1 MVSSSL
7 AAANELLLKAFQ
19 LSSDAFAVTRLD
31 DGRVIEVNDAFLR
44 LFGFERDEVIGR
56 STVDLR
62 LWGDASDRERLVDVL
77 AREGATDCERVA
89 LRTRSG
95 ELRTVEMSAHVVDMA
110 GTPCILAIDRDV
122 TERGRHEAALR
133 ESEERFR
140 ALATFA
146 PVGIY
151 LTDAGGENVFMNNRL
166 LEMIGRVGDAA
177 LGQEWVEAIH
187 PDDLAD
193 VYNRWYTCTRDGDPF
208 AMEFRYQRPDGSVI
222 HVYSSAIPLPAEDGS
237 VRGYLGT
244 VLDITQRSLA
254 EEALREAFDREREVA
269 QELRTL
275 DEMKNALLEAVSH
288 DIRAPLT
295 TVLGIALTLQRE
307 ELHLSAQ
314 ETQDLLRRLASNAQK
329 LERLVADLLDLQRIR
344 RGLTSAHRRRT
355 DLGALV
361 ERVVRECD
369 LPFDRE
375 IHIDAPAVESNV
387 DESKVER
394 IVENLV
400 TNALRHTPPM
410 TPLWIR
416 VEPVDGGVE
425 IAVEDA
431 GPGVP
436 ESMRTAIFEPFRQGS
451 AGPRDTPGVGIGLS
465 LVARFA
471 ALHGGRA
478 WVEDRDGGGS
488 SFRVLLPDAD
498 EPDGHVASL
507 HNETPAA
514 ADAVDRAA
522 S

>member
-1 MVSSSL
+1 ML
-7 AAANELLLKAFQ
+7 
-19 LSSDAFAVTRLD
+19 
-31 DGRVIEVNDAFLR
+31 GR
-44 LFGFERDEVIGR
+44 
-56 STVDLR
+56 
-62 LWGDASDRERLVDVL
+62 GD
-77 AREGATDCERVA
+77 
-89 LRTRSG
+89 
-95 ELRTVEMSAHVVDMA
+95 
-110 GTPCILAIDRDV
+110 
-122 TERGRHEAALR
+122 
-133 ESEERFR
+133 
-140 ALATFA
+140 
-146 PVGIY
+146 
-151 LTDAGGENVFMNNRL
+151 DAG
-166 LEMIGRVGDAA
+166 

-193 VYNRWYTCTRDGDPF
+193 VYNRWYTCTRDGEPF

-222 HVYSSAIPLPAEDGS
+222 NVYSSAIPLAAEDGS

-244 VLDITQRSLA
+244 VVDITQRTLA

-269 QELRTL
+269 RELRTL

-344 RGLTSAHRRRT
+344 RGLTSAHRRPT

-361 ERVVRECD
+361 ERVVRDCD

-375 IHIDAPAVESNV
+375 VHVDAPAVEANV

-394 IVENLV
+394 IVDNLV
-400 TNALRHTPPM
+400 TNALRHTPPG
-410 TPLWIR
+410 TPVWVR
-416 VEPVDGGVE
+416 VAPVENGAM

-436 ESMRTAIFEPFRQGS
+436 ESMHTAIFEPFRQGS
-451 AGPRDTPGVGIGLS
+451 AGPRDTPSVGIGLA

-471 ALHGGRA
+471 AMHGGRA
-478 WVEDRDGGGS
+478 WVEDRAGGGS
-488 SFRVLLPDAD
+488 SFRVLLANEDA
-498 EPDGHVASL
+498 PAGQVAAL
-507 HNETPAA
+507 RADVTPAQDGA
-514 ADAVDRAA
+514 DRAA